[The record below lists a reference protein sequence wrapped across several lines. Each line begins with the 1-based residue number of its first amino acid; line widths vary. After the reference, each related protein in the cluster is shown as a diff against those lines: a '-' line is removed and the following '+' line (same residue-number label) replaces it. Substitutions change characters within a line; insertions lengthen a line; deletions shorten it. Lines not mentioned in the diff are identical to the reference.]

1 MNEKLNLFTDKM
13 KNIYVK
19 FQYLEKA
26 KEELENLISL
36 LEIDKNKAKEKRLQN
51 AVIAFITGGIT
62 GAIAELLV
70 NLYSFYLNIS
80 TQDASVFMIVT
91 LIFLAALFTSLGF
104 FDKWVNFAR
113 CCLIIPITGFAHSMM
128 SAGLE
133 YKKEGPIYGIG
144 SNVFKLAGS
153 VIFYGVVSAWLF
165 GMIRYFLFGGA

>member
-1 MNEKLNLFTDKM
+1 MEKKDYK
-13 KNIYVK
+13 KIV
-19 FQYLEKA
+19 
-26 KEELENLISL
+26 
-36 LEIDKNKAKEKRLQN
+36 DKNKAKEKRLRN
-51 AVIAFITGGIT
+51 SIIAFITGGIV

-70 NLYSFYLNIS
+70 NLYSYYLNIS

-113 CCLIIPITGFAHSMM
+113 CGLIIPITGFAHSMM

>member
-1 MNEKLNLFTDKM
+1 MEKKDYK
-13 KNIYVK
+13 KIV
-19 FQYLEKA
+19 
-26 KEELENLISL
+26 
-36 LEIDKNKAKEKRLQN
+36 DKNKAKEKRLQN

-70 NLYSFYLNIS
+70 NLYSYYLNIS

-91 LIFLAALFTSLGF
+91 LIFLAALLTSLGF

-113 CCLIIPITGFAHSMM
+113 CGLIIPITGFAHSMM